1 MNCLITGASSG
12 IGNSI
17 SIELSKYVRHIYIVA
32 RDIKNLE
39 STHDK
44 IVKNGCSCTIV
55 PLDLCVDGGIKNLSK
70 QIFLKDKYLDLIVLS
85 AGKIDHLSPVDSI
98 DLEKMNK
105 ILKLNFISN
114 FRMIKCFHSL
124 LKNAP
129 SSQLAVISSN
139 REKFDNQYWGIYQP
153 IMTALNELVMIYA
166 KENKNSGIKAN
177 IFCPQ
182 GVDTKLRE
190 VTMPGENKDDVMSSE
205 FFAKS
210 ITKLILNCKLTG
222 EIINI

>member
-55 PLDLCVDGGIKNLSK
+55 PLDLCVDGGIENLSK

-98 DLEKMNK
+98 DLEK
-105 ILKLNFISN
+105 
-114 FRMIKCFHSL
+114 
-124 LKNAP
+124 
-129 SSQLAVISSN
+129 
-139 REKFDNQYWGIYQP
+139 
-153 IMTALNELVMIYA
+153 NE
-166 KENKNSGIKAN
+166 
-177 IFCPQ
+177 
-182 GVDTKLRE
+182 
-190 VTMPGENKDDVMSSE
+190 
-205 FFAKS
+205 
-210 ITKLILNCKLTG
+210 
-222 EIINI
+222 